1 MGAGDALQPLAQG
14 QAPGHLRLR
23 LAWLDQVAEALHRG
37 DPVPPEA
44 TENFAE
50 PLMPRWLYRVVGNAG
65 WLYQAWTHGA
75 LLALGDQP
83 LSASAAAPV

>member
-1 MGAGDALQPLAQG
+1 
-14 QAPGHLRLR
+14 
-23 LAWLDQVAEALHRG
+23 
-37 DPVPPEA
+37 VPPEA